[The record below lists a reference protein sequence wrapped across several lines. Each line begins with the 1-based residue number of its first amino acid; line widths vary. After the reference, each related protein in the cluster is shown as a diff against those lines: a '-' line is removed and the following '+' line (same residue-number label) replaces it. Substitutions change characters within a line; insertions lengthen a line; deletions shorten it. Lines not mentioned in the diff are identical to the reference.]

1 MQSTTAGA
9 FIRYQYRDDAIKAYL
24 VCNARCFS
32 SIFFL
37 HRPHHGNCNSTTFHK
52 VFHHDPPFQA
62 ATVEWA
68 TNLSQPSKKM
78 NNLMEAAPC
87 STLIIKNLPP
97 GINQDDLRNKLMTYG
112 NISSVVIVGRT
123 SGRKRGVASNADPR
137 CAFVHYMTV
146 EDAKKAQETEVI
158 WFNLIE

>member
-1 MQSTTAGA
+1 M
-9 FIRYQYRDDAIKAYL
+9 
-24 VCNARCFS
+24 
-32 SIFFL
+32 FFFHFL
-37 HRPHHGNCNSTTFHK
+37 FTWPHHGNCHSTTFHK
-52 VFHHDPPFQA
+52 VLHHEPPFQA

-68 TNLSQPSKKM
+68 TNLNQPSKKI
-78 NNLMEAAPC
+78 NNLMETASC

-112 NISSVVIVGRT
+112 NISSVIIAGRP
-123 SGRKRGVASNADPR
+123 SGRKRGAASNADPR
-137 CAFVHYMTV
+137 CAFVHYMTD